1 MSCNSCYNGKHG
13 FEGGLVSPFFIC
25 GETMSLFELLEPTIA
40 GMGYELVDI
49 EQSAPGRLLR
59 VFVDK
64 KEGSIT
70 LDDCVAISNH
80 LSQLLAVENIDYNRL
95 EVSSPGLDRP
105 LKKKADFVRYM
116 GESARIRLRIALQGQ
131 RNFVGTLVE
140 VNDDVLTL
148 NTDGKLLQIE
158 LRNLE
163 KARLIPKL

>member
-1 MSCNSCYNGKHG
+1 MSCNPCYNAKHD
-13 FEGGLVSPFFIC
+13 FEGGLASPFFIC
-25 GETMSLFELLEPTIA
+25 GEAMSLFELLEPTIM

-95 EVSSPGLDRP
+95 EVSSPGLDRS
-105 LKKKADFVRYM
+105 LKKRADFIRFA
-116 GESARIRLRIALQGQ
+116 GESIRIRLRIALQGQ
-131 RNFVGTLVE
+131 RNFVGTLTE
-140 VNDDVLTL
+140 VGNDTLTL
-148 NTDGKLLQIE
+148 DIDGKSLQFE
-158 LRNLE
+158 LENLE

>member
-1 MSCNSCYNGKHG
+1 
-13 FEGGLVSPFFIC
+13 
-25 GETMSLFELLEPTIA
+25 MSLFELLEPTIA

-49 EQSAPGRLLR
+49 DQSAPGRLLR

-105 LKKKADFVRYM
+105 LKKKADFIRYM
-116 GESARIRLRIALQGQ
+116 GESVRVRLRIGLQGQ
-131 RNFVGTLVE
+131 RNFVGTLAAV
-140 VNDDVLTL
+140 DGDVLVL
-148 NTDGKLLQIE
+148 NVDGKLLQIE
-158 LRNLE
+158 LSNLE

>member
-1 MSCNSCYNGKHG
+1 
-13 FEGGLVSPFFIC
+13 
-25 GETMSLFELLEPTIA
+25 MSLFELLEPTIM

-95 EVSSPGLDRP
+95 EVSSPGLDRS
-105 LKKKADFVRYM
+105 LKKRADFIRFA
-116 GESARIRLRIALQGQ
+116 GESIRIRLRIALQGQ
-131 RNFVGTLVE
+131 RNFVGTLTE
-140 VNDDVLTL
+140 VGNDTLTL
-148 NTDGKLLQIE
+148 DIDGKSLQFE
-158 LRNLE
+158 LENLE

>member
-1 MSCNSCYNGKHG
+1 MGCNTCYNDKHG

-59 VFVDK
+59 IFVDK
-64 KEGSIT
+64 QGGSIT
-70 LDDCVAISNH
+70 LDDCVVISNH

-105 LKKKADFVRYM
+105 LKKKADFIRYI

-131 RNFVGTLVE
+131 RNFVGTLTE
-140 VNDDVLTL
+140 MNDDVLTL
-148 NTDGKLLQIE
+148 NVDGRLLLIE

>member
-1 MSCNSCYNGKHG
+1 MA
-13 FEGGLVSPFFIC
+13 
-25 GETMSLFELLEPTIA
+25 LFELLEPTIA

-49 EQSAPGRLLR
+49 EQAAPGRLLR

-105 LKKKADFVRYM
+105 LKKKADFVRYI

-148 NTDGKLLQIE
+148 NADGKLLQIE

>member
-1 MSCNSCYNGKHG
+1 
-13 FEGGLVSPFFIC
+13 
-25 GETMSLFELLEPTIA
+25 MSLFELLEPTIA

-49 EQSAPGRLLR
+49 DQSAPGRLLR

-105 LKKKADFVRYM
+105 LKKKADFIRYM
-116 GESARIRLRIALQGQ
+116 GESARVRLRIGLQGQ
-131 RNFVGTLVE
+131 RNFVGTLAAV
-140 VNDDVLTL
+140 DGDVLVL
-148 NTDGKLLQIE
+148 NVDGKLLQIE
-158 LRNLE
+158 LSNLE

>member
-1 MSCNSCYNGKHG
+1 
-13 FEGGLVSPFFIC
+13 
-25 GETMSLFELLEPTIA
+25 MSLFELLEPTIA

-59 VFVDK
+59 VFIDK

>member
-1 MSCNSCYNGKHG
+1 MY

-59 VFVDK
+59 VFIDK

>member
-1 MSCNSCYNGKHG
+1 
-13 FEGGLVSPFFIC
+13 
-25 GETMSLFELLEPTIA
+25 MSLFELLEPTLA
-40 GMGYELVDI
+40 GLGYELVDI

-80 LSQLLAVENIDYNRL
+80 LSQLLAVEHVDYNRL

-105 LKKKADFVRYM
+105 LKKKTDFIRFA
-116 GESARIRLRIALQGQ
+116 GEPARIRLRIPLQGQ
-131 RNFVGTLVE
+131 RNFTGMLVE

-148 NTDGKLLQIE
+148 DVDGKLLQIE
-158 LRNLE
+158 LENLE

>member
-1 MSCNSCYNGKHG
+1 MSCNSCYNGKYG

-105 LKKKADFVRYM
+105 LKKKADFVRYR

-148 NTDGKLLQIE
+148 NADGKLLQIE

>member
-105 LKKKADFVRYM
+105 LKKKADFVRYR

-148 NTDGKLLQIE
+148 NADGKLLQIE

>member
-1 MSCNSCYNGKHG
+1 
-13 FEGGLVSPFFIC
+13 
-25 GETMSLFELLEPTIA
+25 MSLFELLEPTIA

-105 LKKKADFVRYM
+105 LKKKADFVRYR

-148 NTDGKLLQIE
+148 NADGKLLQIE

>member
-1 MSCNSCYNGKHG
+1 M
-13 FEGGLVSPFFIC
+13 
-25 GETMSLFELLEPTIA
+25 
-40 GMGYELVDI
+40 
-49 EQSAPGRLLR
+49 
-59 VFVDK
+59 
-64 KEGSIT
+64 
-70 LDDCVAISNH
+70 
-80 LSQLLAVENIDYNRL
+80 LAVENIDYNRL

-148 NTDGKLLQIE
+148 NADGKLLQIE

>member
-1 MSCNSCYNGKHG
+1 MSCNPCYNDKYG

-25 GETMSLFELLEPTIA
+25 GETMSLFELLEPTIE

-95 EVSSPGLDRP
+95 EVSSPGLDRS
-105 LKKKADFVRYM
+105 LKKRADFIRFA
-116 GESARIRLRIALQGQ
+116 GESIRIRLRIALQGQ
-131 RNFVGTLVE
+131 RNFVGTLIE
-140 VNDDVLTL
+140 VGDDTLTL
-148 NTDGKLLQIE
+148 DVDGKSLQFE
-158 LRNLE
+158 LENLE

>member
-1 MSCNSCYNGKHG
+1 MARYC
-13 FEGGLVSPFFIC
+13 EGGLVSPFFIC
-25 GETMSLFELLEPTIA
+25 GETMSLFELLEPTIT

-64 KEGSIT
+64 TGGAIT

-105 LKKKADFVRYM
+105 LKKKADFIRYA
-116 GESARIRLRIALQGQ
+116 GESARIRLRIPLQGQ
-131 RNFVGTLVE
+131 RNFVGVLVE
-140 VNDDVLTL
+140 VNDDVLML
-148 NTDGKLLQIE
+148 NADGKLFQID
-158 LRNLE
+158 LGNVE